1 MRKAAGWTAAG
12 GAAYFALLPLLFAG
26 INLGLPLWL
35 ERLLL
40 LLAAPGVMLMLPWLP
55 LLRRLGLSQG
65 EWLQAP
71 DPLAYI
77 ALAALYCLLLAGA
90 AGLISA
96 WRSR

>member
-1 MRKAAGWTAAG
+1 MFKAAGYTAASA
-12 GAAYFALLPLLFAG
+12 AAYFALLPLLFAA

-40 LLAAPGVMLMLPWLP
+40 LLAAPGLLLLLPWLP
-55 LLRRLGLSQG
+55 LLRRLGLSRG

-77 ALAALYCLLLAGA
+77 ALAALYCLVLAALA
-90 AGLISA
+90 AVISA
-96 WRSR
+96 WRWR